1 MKACIISIG
10 NELLRGKT
18 VNTNASDFG
27 MKLTLCGYDVVRG
40 LTVMDDPKEIA
51 WALEAGIESADL
63 ILTTGGLGPT
73 FDDMTVESI
82 SKALGLPMI
91 EDAKTSDGLRKRY
104 ARLGFE
110 PTSERMKMAMIPEG
124 SRALPNPVG
133 AAPGIFLKVR
143 NQIIII
149 LPGVP
154 EEANAIL
161 DSIMDEIRISGN
173 EYYSESRYLKGV
185 MESTLVPIVNMVMKK
200 MDSKVYIKSH
210 PRHSETGNPAVEL
223 EILAKSDTEQHARD
237 LVKTAF
243 DMLLERL
250 NEKRDK

>member
-40 LTVMDDPKEIA
+40 FTVMDDPKEIA
-51 WALEAGIESADL
+51 WALEVGMESADL
-63 ILTTGGLGPT
+63 VLTTGGLGPT

-82 SKALGLPMI
+82 SKALGIPLIMDS
-91 EDAKTSDGLRKRY
+91 ETSDRLRKRY
-104 ARLGFE
+104 KMLGLE
-110 PTSERMKMAMIPEG
+110 PTPERLKMAMIPRG
-124 SRALPNPVG
+124 SKALYNPVG
-133 AAPGIFLKVR
+133 AAPGIMLSDHDKT
-143 NQIIII
+143 III

-161 DSIMDEIRISGN
+161 DSIMDIIRIKGV

-185 MESTLVPIVNMVMKK
+185 MESSLVPIVNKVMKK
-200 MDSKVYIKSH
+200 MNSKVYIKSH

-223 EILAKSDTEQHARD
+223 EILARSDKADHAKD
-237 LVKTAF
+237 LVEKAF
-243 DMLLERL
+243 DMVFGEL
-250 NEKRDK
+250 NEVKK